1 MNRQQKKIFSR
12 WKGGLALPLLVIAS
26 QCVIAAE
33 FDFGEVHGEYTLSGN
48 YAAAWRLEEPDA
60 RIIDAPGSPDVP
72 VAEALKYPESNNF
85 DDGDRNFK
93 QYDMVNNRFT
103 LIGDLQLNWRD
114 YGLLIRADTF
124 YDDVYANNNRNTHD
138 APDRINTTQEPFNS
152 FTDPADR
159 FSGQRSRLLDAYVYG
174 NFYFGDTMALNVRL
188 GKHISAWGQSL
199 FFNGVALSQSTAD
212 ATRATIPGE
221 DVKSILLPTNQ
232 LSLRFQL
239 TEKIILLGQYQFD
252 FEPFLVNPVGEFYS
266 VTDVAGPGREFI
278 YGFRNPLNPNE
289 LARFNITSL
298 NDIADILMTID
309 SVFDDQL
316 PTEQLETILQ
326 GLPLNLPPLSFPATG
341 QNPLDSPTGVNPS
354 YVGDIEPDSN
364 EKQYGFGL
372 QYRLTDVTELGAYYL
387 NYHQKTPAVQTNPG
401 ELILIPAQELA
412 PGVNLPAITTSTLGL
427 TVPATY
433 NIRYFENVDLYALSF
448 STLVYGWN
456 IGGEIIRRE
465 GVDVLV
471 DVDQGVNG
479 PVPTPT
485 RANTNQV
492 LLNAIYTFRPQRFF
506 ESVVIVGEVGWIQAE
521 DQEPQFSYEGASAG
535 QPFDELTFDKEAWAV
550 AFLSFLEKRNIASGW
565 DLKIPI
571 SLQRAIRGRTP
582 LAGAFG
588 SLFHERDTRVG
599 IGFEFT
605 RLNKLTL
612 GINYSGF
619 TGGDP
624 HFLKRPLADRDTI
637 GVNAK
642 YSFF

>member
-1 MNRQQKKIFSR
+1 MGTEDYGRR
-12 WKGGLALPLLVIAS
+12 LLWMAALGLSALQPLS
-26 QCVIAAE
+26 AAE
-33 FDFGEVHGEYTLSGN
+33 FDYGEIHGEYTLTGN
-48 YAAAWRLEEPDA
+48 YAAAWRLEAPSK

-72 VAEALKYPESNNF
+72 VAESLKYPESNNF
-85 DDGDRNFK
+85 DDGDRNFD
-93 QYDMVNNRFT
+93 QYDRVNNRFT
-103 LIGDLQLNWRD
+103 LIGDLQLSWRD
-114 YGLLIRADTF
+114 YGLLVRGDSF
-124 YDDVYANNNRNTHD
+124 YDEVYADNRRNAHD
-138 APDRINTTQEPFNS
+138 APDRISTSQQPFNS
-152 FTDPADR
+152 FTDDADE
-159 FSGQRSRLLDAYVYG
+159 FSGQRTRLLDAYVYG

-212 ATRATIPGE
+212 STRATIPGE

-239 TEKIILLGQYQFD
+239 SEKIILLGQYQFE

-298 NDIADILMTID
+298 NEIADILLTID
-309 SVFDDQL
+309 QVFDNQL
-316 PTEQLETILQ
+316 PTEPLQAILQ
-326 GLPLNLPPLSFPATG
+326 SLPLGLPPLSTPTEG
-341 QNPLDSPTGVNPS
+341 INPLNSPSGVNPT
-354 YVGDIEPDSN
+354 YAGDIEPDDDD
-364 EKQYGFGL
+364 KQYGFGL

-387 NYHQKTPAVQTNPG
+387 KYHQKTPAVQTNPG
-401 ELILIPAQELA
+401 ELVLIPEQELL
-412 PGVNLPAITTSTLGL
+412 PGVVVPAITTGTLGL

-433 NIRYFENVDLYALSF
+433 NIRYFDNVDLYAISF
-448 STLVYGWN
+448 STLLFGAN

-492 LLNAIYTFRPQRFF
+492 LINAIYTFRPQHLF
-506 ESVVIVGEVGWIQAE
+506 ESIVLVGEVGWIQAE
-521 DQEPQFSYEGASAG
+521 DAEPQISYEGAREGEAFNELS
-535 QPFDELTFDKEAWAV
+535 FDDEAWAI
-550 AFLSFLEKRNIASGW
+550 ALLSILEKRNILSGW
-565 DLKIPI
+565 DLRIPV
-571 SLQRAIRGRTP
+571 SLQRAIRGRAP

-605 RLNKLTL
+605 RLNRLTL

-624 HFLKRPLADRDTI
+624 HFLEHPLADRDTL